1 MEMLFRTHQSY
12 FRQIKAKWFKHG
24 RCLVFQKK
32 KHVETDRGCFYYI
45 DKHNYEQ
52 ERADAIERLSYL
64 AKTRGKG
71 YKDIQAKN
79 YSTSRLK

>member
-1 MEMLFRTHQSY
+1 LYIDGDVIQHPGKLL
-12 FRQIKAKWFKHG
+12 RQIKVKWFKNGH
-24 RCLVFQKK
+24 C
-32 KHVETDRGCFYYI
+32 HIPENCFYYI

-71 YKDIQAKN
+71 YKDKQAKN
-79 YSTSRLK
+79 YSVSRLKAK